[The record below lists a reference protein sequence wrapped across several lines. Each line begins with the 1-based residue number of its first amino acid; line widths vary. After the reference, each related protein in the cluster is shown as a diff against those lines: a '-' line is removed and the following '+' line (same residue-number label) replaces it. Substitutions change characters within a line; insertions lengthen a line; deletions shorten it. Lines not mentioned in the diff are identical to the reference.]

1 MIVFWSMVGG
11 AGIMFVGV
19 LFGVVIADVTKQDN
33 KKSALTFSSKEDSK

>member
-19 LFGVVIADVTKQDN
+19 LFGVIIADITKQVD
-33 KKSALTFSSKEDSK
+33 KEDSK